1 MMSDFIHVETRWNT
15 RCLKH
20 FLRAPTFFPSP
31 KRGITP
37 RKIIE
42 SDLPL
47 HINSFITTK
56 FRKILLSGFRGVAL
70 TNCFSSI
77 FHFDQISKF
86 KKGVIP
92 SKKWIKIVVDMHMF
106 TLCPSFLQSFTKFC
120 WAVSEVLHWH
130 TRSVVSFILVKFQV
144 KKERNSEKKINH
156 NFLWICT
163 STHYVLQ
170 FHEVIRN
177 SVERFQRGCADKK
190 SRTDGLTE
198 GRVKNIIPSATRCMG
213 YNKCSLT
220 CECEFQSTVLGLI
233 KFWWLN

>member
-1 MMSDFIHVETRWNT
+1 MKYLL
-15 RCLKH
+15 CLKH
-20 FLRAPTFFPSP
+20 FLRAPTFFLSP

-37 RKIIE
+37 RKKIE

-56 FRKILLSGFRGVAL
+56 FHKILLSGFRGVAL

-77 FHFDQISKF
+77 FHFGQISKF
-86 KKGVIP
+86 KKSVTP
-92 SKKWIKIVVDMHMF
+92 RKK
-106 TLCPSFLQSFTKFC
+106 TNQ
-120 WAVSEVLHWH
+120 
-130 TRSVVSFILVKFQV
+130 
-144 KKERNSEKKINH
+144 

-190 SRTDGLTE
+190 SRTDGLTDWLTDW
-198 GRVKNIIPSATRCMG
+198 GTDQKHYTSATRCMG

-220 CECEFQSTVLGLI
+220 WECEFQ
-233 KFWWLN
+233 